1 MALSENGNALFGGST
16 WKCKSSEK
24 IQLCGYT
31 TIVFQHSNYH
41 SDIFQIVIGVISQ
54 LSLENPMVTGKAVR
68 KDHQSGSRFCKPT
81 YSEGPI
87 LIKILYSTL
96 NDFYMIFI

>member
-1 MALSENGNALFGGST
+1 
-16 WKCKSSEK
+16 
-24 IQLCGYT
+24 
-31 TIVFQHSNYH
+31 
-41 SDIFQIVIGVISQ
+41 
-54 LSLENPMVTGKAVR
+54 MVTGKAVR

-96 NDFYMIFI
+96 NDFYMIFIWFLNDFFLRKKHNQEFFFLYLGFHVKHHLGNSW